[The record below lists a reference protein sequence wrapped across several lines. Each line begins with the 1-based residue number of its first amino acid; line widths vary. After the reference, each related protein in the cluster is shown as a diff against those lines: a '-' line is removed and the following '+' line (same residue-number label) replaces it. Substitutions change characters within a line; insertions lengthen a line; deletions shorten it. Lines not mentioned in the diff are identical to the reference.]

1 MRGSNTYERCW
12 RPAFHV
18 VVSAFVIAF
27 TVIVASPIAHAA
39 AVTATLAV
47 TSQWNTGF
55 VANYKI
61 VNSGSAQL
69 ADWKVEFDLPADESI
84 TNVWSSKL
92 AQSGT
97 HFVLTPEDYN
107 RTIAPGG
114 SISIG
119 FQAALTGAYS
129 PPANCLVNE
138 EPCTTGSTPSTTT
151 TTPTTT
157 TPTTT
162 TSTTGSATPGAA
174 TATLSV
180 TSQWNTGFVANYNI
194 ANPGAAQLND
204 WKLEFDLP
212 AGESITNA
220 WNSNLAQSGT
230 HYVLTPE
237 SYNSTIAPGN
247 SVTVGFQAAQ
257 TGAYAPPAN
266 CLLNGQ
272 SCTGGSASTSQSSTP
287 TTTTSATTSG
297 TQICDQFGTM
307 TIGGA
312 YVVQN
317 NRWGT
322 SAAQCINVT
331 ATGFAITK
339 EDGSAP
345 TNGAPLSYPSVYLG
359 CHYSN
364 CSPGS
369 RLPAQLSQL
378 TSANSSVSY
387 SYASGTY
394 DAAYDIWLDPTPKK
408 DGVNQM
414 EIMIWFNRQGSIQPV
429 GAQVGTATVGGRN
442 WDVWQGSNGSNN
454 VISYV
459 APTPINSWSFS
470 VLDFVSDVRN
480 RGTITNSWYLTSI
493 QAGFE
498 PWNGGVGLAVNS
510 FSATVN

>member
-1 MRGSNTYERCW
+1 M
-12 RPAFHV
+12 
-18 VVSAFVIAF
+18 SAFVIAF

-237 SYNSTIAPGN
+237 SYKSTIAPGN